1 MTDDR
6 QVGEIIREIVEK
18 IKREYRPTKIILF
31 GSHAYGSA
39 DRDSDIDLLIIK
51 DTKERLIDRGV
62 AVLRMV
68 SDPERL
74 VPFEP
79 VVLTPEEVRERLEIG
94 DQFIKEILQK
104 GQVLY
109 GG

>member
-1 MTDDR
+1 MTDDPE
-6 QVGEIIREIVEK
+6 VKATISDIVDK
-18 IKREYRPTKIILF
+18 IKREYRPTRIILF

-62 AVLRMV
+62 AVLRLV
-68 SDPERL
+68 SDPGRL
-74 VPFEP
+74 IPFEP
-79 VVLTPEEVRERLEIG
+79 VVLTPEEVNERLALG

-104 GQVLY
+104 GEVLY